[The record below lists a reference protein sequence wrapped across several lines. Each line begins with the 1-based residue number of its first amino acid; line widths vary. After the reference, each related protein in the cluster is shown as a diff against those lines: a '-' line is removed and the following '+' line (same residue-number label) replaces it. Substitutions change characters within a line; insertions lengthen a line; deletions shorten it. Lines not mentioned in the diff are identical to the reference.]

1 MERPANASAAKKKA
15 SEGGNSNSSGAA
27 AATLPWG
34 MEKTQMQPGSLT
46 ALTDDKLARFVIG
59 QQKKTKFEKDRE
71 DRVAKKRQADE
82 EAAKIYAQ
90 FVASFEDE
98 EATLGKAFVRGETA
112 VKGDNPPPSQHV
124 RGEVYRL
131 KPKVDTSPA
140 AAVSVGVSSS
150 SPGSSHSGKK
160 RSEMDR
166 MLEEMKQMD
175 ADRQQR
181 RELYHASHSGSSG
194 PTLKKRR
201 EIDQFLE
208 ELKEREPVAPL
219 RDTAGSFDNGDPETT
234 NLYVGNLAPTTTEEA
249 LEAQFGRFGEIYSV
263 KIMWPRTEEERA
275 RKRNCGFVSFYH
287 RSDADDARIH
297 LNDKELDGQPIVVGW
312 GKAVKIDFSARK
324 ASKVAVA
331 APVVIPPPAVD
342 LTAASASG
350 KLMKIEIELPSDA
363 DVRARVDRL
372 ARYVA
377 KDGLEFENAIRAR
390 EVHNKQEYGFLF
402 ESQSALAKYYRWRVT
417 DVHDRDRIRVGT
429 VDVMTREDHE
439 DREATVGV
447 GVEIPVEEDRLRR
460 RQETVGVRVLDIV
473 NRALCAAVVTIRDM
487 VEVAVGAGAATVDD
501 TGRDR
506 VTPHHEDGS
515 VITMTKAVR
524 VTAADAHVLDLARVL
539 VDVVTA
545 VEIAVTARTIDA
557 VSELLRDLTLERES
571 VKKVMGFA
579 LDHSEA
585 AVDIVHVMLESFQKT
600 QVSAVTLVGYLY
612 VTSDILHNSS
622 AAVKNASLFR
632 TTFQECLPE
641 IVDHLRLT
649 HKAIVGRMSANA
661 MKERVLNVL
670 TTWESWSLFPPMFLV
685 GLNATFLRKVEE
697 SEYQSSQPV
706 EIPDGEVDEE
716 RLRKACRQAGILS
729 NGDAKQLLARL
740 QWLKEFTAPKMSQ
753 QPSSQVTKKQA
764 ELGSSESTVA
774 KSAPSDT
781 KQGNDDADIDG
792 EPIDGDEDLDGQPLD
807 DNGDEDVD
815 GEPLEDEGD
824 LDGEPLEEED
834 LDGEPLDEEQAEGD
848 LDGVPM
854 DEEDLD
860 GEPM

>member
-1 MERPANASAAKKKA
+1 MERPTSAKNKAAAAEAS
-15 SEGGNSNSSGAA
+15 SSNSGSGAA
-27 AATLPWG
+27 ALPWG

-71 DRVAKKRQADE
+71 DREAKKRQADE

-98 EATLGKAFVRGETA
+98 DATLGKAFVRGETV
-112 VKGDNPPPSQHV
+112 VKGGNAPPSQHA

-131 KPKVDTSPA
+131 KPKIDTSPA
-140 AAVSVGVSSS
+140 TSAVATAGG
-150 SPGSSHSGKK
+150 PPIGNHSGKK

-181 RELYHASHSGSSG
+181 RELHHAVHSGGSSG
-194 PTLKKRR
+194 PIPKKRR

-208 ELKEREPVAPL
+208 ELKEREPVAPI
-219 RDTAGSFDNGDPETT
+219 RDTVGSFDNGDPETT
-234 NLYVGNLAPTTTEEA
+234 NLYVGNLAPTITEEA

-275 RKRNCGFVSFYH
+275 RKRNCGF
-287 RSDADDARIH
+287 
-297 LNDKELDGQPIVVGW
+297 LDGQPIVVGW

-324 ASKVAVA
+324 AAKVAVA
-331 APVVIPPPAVD
+331 APVVISPPAVD
-342 LTAASASG
+342 LTTASASG
-350 KLMKIEIELPSDA
+350 KPMKIEIELPSSA

-390 EVHNKQEYGFLF
+390 EIHNKQEYGFLF
-402 ESQSALAKYYRWRVT
+402 ESQSALAKYYRWRVYAFAMG
-417 DVHDRDRIRVGT
+417 DDDMRY
-429 VDVMTREDHE
+429 REDPFQMTS
-439 DREATVGV
+439 RERSRSI
-447 GVEIPVEEDRLRR
+447 ERR
-460 RQETVGVRVLDIV
+460 RRERERERPLKDEKLLTGQQIARARDIQRGRER
-473 NRALCAAVVTIRDM
+473 NRLPD
-487 VEVAVGAGAATVDD
+487 
-501 TGRDR
+501 
-506 VTPHHEDGS
+506 
-515 VITMTKAVR
+515 
-524 VTAADAHVLDLARVL
+524 ADYDELK
-539 VDVVTA
+539 
-545 VEIAVTARTIDA
+545 
-557 VSELLRDLTLERES
+557 ELLKDLTLERES
-571 VKKVMGFA
+571 VKKVMGFS

-585 AVDIVHVMLESFQKT
+585 AVDIVHVMLESFQNT
-600 QVSAVTLVGYLY
+600 QASAVTLVGYLY
-612 VTSDILHNSS
+612 VASDILHNSS

-641 IVDHLRLT
+641 IVDHLRLA

-670 TTWESWSLFPPMFLV
+670 TAWESWSLFPPMFLV

-697 SEYQSSQPV
+697 SEYQPLQPV
-706 EIPDGEVDEE
+706 EIPPDGEVDEE

-729 NGDAKQLLARL
+729 KGDAKQLMTRL
-740 QWLKEFTAPKMSQ
+740 QWLKEFTAPKTSQ
-753 QPSSQVTKKQA
+753 QPPSQLAKTPVA
-764 ELGSSESTVA
+764 SESTGSNTA
-774 KSAPSDT
+774 KPPLGDT
-781 KQGNDDADIDG
+781 KGNDDADIDG
-792 EPIDGDEDLDGQPLD
+792 EPIDGDEDFDGQSLD
-807 DNGDEDVD
+807 DNADEDV
-815 GEPLEDEGD
+815 
-824 LDGEPLEEED
+824 DGEPLEEED
-834 LDGEPLDEEQAEGD
+834 LDGEPLDEEQAEAD
-848 LDGVPM
+848 LDGAPM